1 VKHFPGNTAVDPH
14 SGSSILK
21 ADKAA
26 LDEMVKPF
34 AEIISGGGVP
44 ALMLS
49 HVMVPALDGQKNA
62 SLSRRVIG
70 DWLRGEL
77 GFDGIVLAD
86 DFSMGAIAATG
97 LGPAA
102 AAVEALNA
110 GVDMIMVWPKD
121 LAAVHASILNALKAE
136 RLPRERLLEA
146 AARVIAGKMRY
157 GIVALSE

>member
-1 VKHFPGNTAVDPH
+1 LNV
-14 SGSSILK
+14 
-21 ADKAA
+21 DKAA

-34 AEIISGGGVP
+34 ADLIDGGVP

-49 HVMVPALDGQKNA
+49 HVVVPALDGQKNA

-77 GFDGIVLAD
+77 GFEGIVLAD
-86 DFSMGAIAATG
+86 DFSMGAISASG
-97 LGPAA
+97 LTPAA

-110 GVDMIMVWPKD
+110 GVDMIMAWPKD
-121 LAAVHASILNALKAE
+121 LAAVHASILNSLKAG

-146 AARVIAGKMRY
+146 AARIIAGKMRY
-157 GIVALSE
+157 GIVTFSE